1 MEGRCLERDEGQV
14 PLLRWPLTR
23 WLWVGVVAA
32 EQEVVVLRGRWT
44 MTTTAMR

>member
-23 WLWVGVVAA
+23 WLWV
-32 EQEVVVLRGRWT
+32 EVVVLRGRWT
-44 MTTTAMR
+44 MTTAMR